1 MLPYCLLHN
10 RVICYVSSQNVSNLR
25 LLAFAERRS
34 AIEQT
39 CQDDSLATR
48 SREARRLEIG
58 DARWRDN
65 GFYGTLSPSGGERVM
80 KGI

>member
-48 SREARRLEIG
+48 SRERHGGLRSA
-58 DARWRDN
+58 
-65 GFYGTLSPSGGERVM
+65 TQGGEIM
-80 KGI
+80 AFMGH